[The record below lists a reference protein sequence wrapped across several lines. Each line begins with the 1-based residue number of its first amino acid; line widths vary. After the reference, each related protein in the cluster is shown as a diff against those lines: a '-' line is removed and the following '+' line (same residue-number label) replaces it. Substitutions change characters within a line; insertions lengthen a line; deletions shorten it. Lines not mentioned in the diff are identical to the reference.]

1 MVEGVYGLAPNGH
14 QIFPGLA
21 VFGEQENQMRRVME
35 DLEMQSARAMEEL
48 VAGEGFGELMAR
60 FTANTVA
67 LTKISGDVM
76 DLMLRNFRIAGRTD
90 IDRLARQLART
101 EDKLELLLQAM
112 ERLEDTGQ
120 RG

>member
-1 MVEGVYGLAPNGH
+1 MADRVHSLASNGH
-14 QIFPGLA
+14 QVVSGMPL
-21 VFGEQENQMRRVME
+21 FGEQENYMRRVME
-35 DLEMQSARAMEEL
+35 DLEMQTARAMEQL
-48 VAGEGFGELMAR
+48 VAGEGFGELMSR

-76 DLMLRNFRIAGRTD
+76 DLMLRNLRIAGRTD

-101 EDKLELLLQAM
+101 EDKLELMLQAM
-112 ERLEDTGQ
+112 ERLEDAGD